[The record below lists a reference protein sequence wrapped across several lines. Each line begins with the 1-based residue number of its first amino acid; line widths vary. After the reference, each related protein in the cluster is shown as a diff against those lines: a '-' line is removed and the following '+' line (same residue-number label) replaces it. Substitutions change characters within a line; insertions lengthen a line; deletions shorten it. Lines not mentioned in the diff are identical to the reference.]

1 MFTHFT
7 KEEKAVH
14 YPADRRAFMAIK
26 PYMLIIFGVIILGAI
41 AAAWLQYLLI
51 GLPKDPSLTIPATA
65 ASHPVGFPLWLDLS
79 HWVNF
84 FFLVLIIRS
93 GLSILVDHPR
103 LYWNNGCAPETEWIR
118 FTPVKVPKDKTW
130 TAKEDARYISPIA
143 GLPGYKHTIGIARTW
158 HFLIVPFFVLNGVV
172 FILFLFYTN
181 QWQRLVPVSWQIIP
195 DSWNV
200 FVHYATFHFPI
211 EPNGFY
217 NFNALQQLSYFAVV
231 FILAPLAML
240 TGMAMS
246 PAIENRFH
254 WYPKLFGNRQ
264 SARSIHFMVMF
275 AYVLF
280 IIIHV
285 ALVAVTGFTRNMNHI
300 VLGTD
305 NTTSADGIYNGLG
318 IIVFTIFF
326 CILAHWLSWN
336 KQRALQN
343 ADAAING
350 NLWRITLNRF
360 NPKPYYKRADISPFF
375 WPNGKAPSSEEWIQ
389 LAANNFK
396 DYKLKIG
403 GLVENPMELSLEE
416 LKNLGKEQNI
426 TMHHCI
432 QGWSGIAEWGGIPIS
447 KIVEMVKPHP
457 SVTTIAFYSFGE
469 GLYGGLYYDTNTL
482 DNCLKPQSILAW
494 EMNYES
500 LSHAHGAP
508 LRLRVENQ
516 LGYKMVKWI
525 SSIEFVETHK
535 TLGKGQGGKNEDD
548 EYFNLLA
555 DT

>member
-7 KEEKAVH
+7 KEERAIH
-14 YPADRRAFMAIK
+14 YPEDRRVVIAIK
-26 PYMLIIFGVIILGAI
+26 PYMLIIFGIVIFGLI

-51 GLPKDPSLTIPATA
+51 GLPVNPSLGSYSTTPEY
-65 ASHPVGFPLWLDLS
+65 PKGFPMWINLS

-103 LYWNNGCAPETEWIR
+103 LYWNNGCDPETNWIR
-118 FTPVKVPKDKTW
+118 FTPLKKPKDKSW
-130 TAKEDARYISPIA
+130 TAKEDARYISPVA
-143 GLPGYKHTIGIARTW
+143 ALPGYRHTIGIARSW
-158 HFLIVPFFVLNGVV
+158 HFLTVPFFVLNGVV
-172 FILFLFYTN
+172 FIILLFCTN
-181 QWQRLVPVSWQIIP
+181 QWQRLVPVSWKIIP

-200 FVHYATFHFPI
+200 FVHYATFNMPP

-217 NFNALQQLSYFAVV
+217 HYNALQQISYFGVI

-254 WYPKLFGNRQ
+254 WFPRLFGNRQ
-264 SARSIHFMVMF
+264 SARSIHFLVMI
-275 AYVLF
+275 AYVIF

-285 ALVAVTGFTRNMNHI
+285 ALIAATALVRNMNHI
-300 VLGTD
+300 VMGTD
-305 NTTSADGIYNGLG
+305 STGSLSGLYIGIG
-318 IIVFTIFF
+318 IIGVTVVFCF
-326 CILAHWLSWN
+326 LAHWLSWN
-336 KQRALQN
+336 KQRLLQHL
-343 ADAAING
+343 DAAING

-360 NPKPYYKRADISPFF
+360 KPKAYYKKKDITSYF
-375 WPNGKAPSSEEWIQ
+375 WPNGKIPESEEWKK
-389 LAANNFK
+389 LAENNFK

-403 GLVENPMELSLEE
+403 GLVENPVELSLEE
-416 LKNLGKEQNI
+416 LKTLEKEQSI

-432 QGWSGIAEWGGIPIS
+432 QGWSGIAEWGGVHIS
-447 KIVEMVKPHP
+447 KIVDLVKPHP
-457 SVTTIAFYSFGE
+457 SVTTVAFYSFGE
-469 GLYGGLYYDTNTL
+469 GLYGGFYYDTNTL

-500 LSHAHGAP
+500 LSHIHGAP
-508 LRLRVENQ
+508 LRLRIENQ

-525 SSIEFVETHK
+525 SSIEFLGTYKV
-535 TLGKGQGGKNEDD
+535 LGKGQGGKNEDD